1 MKRYAALQQVAAL
14 VTADDLVV
22 ISIGTITNE
31 WYSVMPS
38 DGTIFLSLMGG
49 VVPFAFGLTVS
60 LPHRRV
66 VAIDT
71 DGSFLSNPGALCT
84 VVNEAAAN
92 LTVLVIDNEMYVD
105 VGVTGNIEWFET
117 AKTLLDRTLE
127 QFVADGSYYDTAAD
141 AEELVWRPQDP
152 TDNAS
157 PSGVSLA
164 AEAFTM
170 LASLTGSVRYESA
183 AEQALEASA
192 AIAARAPRFAG
203 RALAVAETIASGP
216 LEIAIAGASSELLR
230 TALSTATRRL
240 VAS

>member
-92 LTVLVIDNEMYVD
+92 LTILVIDNEMYEG
-105 VGVTGNIEWFET
+105 VGGHPTHTSRKIDLERIAAGTGIAVTGTARDPET
-117 AKTLLDRTLE
+117 LTRLMT
-127 QFVADGSYYDTAAD
+127 S
-141 AEELVWRPQDP
+141 
-152 TDNAS
+152 
-157 PSGVSLA
+157 
-164 AEAFTM
+164 M
-170 LASLTGSVRYESA
+170 LADKQPGFLNVKVAPGVFRDFPPDKVKLSDGAEDKYKFIRHIERQEKISIKPPYVRS
-183 AEQALEASA
+183 
-192 AIAARAPRFAG
+192 
-203 RALAVAETIASGP
+203 
-216 LEIAIAGASSELLR
+216 
-230 TALSTATRRL
+230 
-240 VAS
+240 